1 MPKPDQAA
9 EDLNP
14 HHIARSQFIAALP
27 YIEDLSDWRGMS
39 EWLFDPERVVKLTL
53 PVVMDDGHVQVFRG
67 YRVLH
72 NTARGPGKGGIRFY
86 PTVDEAEVSALATWM
101 TWKCAVVDVPFGGAK
116 GGVECDPLQMSVDE
130 KRRVTRRLIT
140 SLGDD
145 IGPYT
150 DIPAPDMNTDA
161 QVMAWIYDTYQM
173 MHRHTINLAVVTGK
187 PLDLGGIPGRTTA
200 TAQGLAYVLERM
212 LERGEVPGLSRIEGS
227 RVSVQGYG
235 NVGRYSALI
244 LRDMGATIVAV
255 ADIGG
260 GAANPDG
267 LDLEAVDAHF
277 REAGTTLGTPGTQ
290 PLDVK
295 GPLEVECDILVPAA
309 LENQITLENVDR
321 VNTKVVVEGANGPTT
336 PGADRA
342 LVERGVPVIP
352 DILANA
358 GGVAVSY
365 FEWERNL
372 ANALQVDEG
381 EVNARLRAQMRRA
394 ADGVLEMYHRLQD
407 HLPDYQERWHEA
419 MPDAPPLRAPDM
431 RTAAMVTA
439 VGRCWSALAQRG
451 VWP

>member
-1 MPKPDQAA
+1 MARPEKAA

-14 HHIARSQFIAALP
+14 HHIARNQFESSLP
-27 YIEDLSDWRGMS
+27 YADDLSDWQGMS

-53 PVVMDDGHVQVFRG
+53 PVVMDDGHVHVFRG

-72 NTARGPGKGGIRFY
+72 NTSRGPGKGGIRFY

-101 TWKCAVVDVPFGGAK
+101 TWKCAVVDIPFGGAK
-116 GGVECDPLQMSVDE
+116 GGVECDPLKMSLNE
-130 KRRVTRRLIT
+130 KRRVTRRFIAA
-140 SLGDD
+140 LGDD

-173 MHRHTINLAVVTGK
+173 MHPHTINLGVVTGK

-200 TAQGLAYVLERM
+200 TAQGLAYVLERV
-212 LERGEVPGLSRIEGS
+212 LERGEVPGLNRIEGS
-227 RVSVQGYG
+227 RVAVQGYG
-235 NVGRYSALI
+235 NVGRHSALI
-244 LRDMGATIVAV
+244 LGAMGATVVAV
-255 ADIGG
+255 SDIGG

-267 LDLEAVDAHF
+267 LNLEEVEAHF
-277 REAGTTLGTPGTQ
+277 RQAGTTLGCPGTK
-290 PLDVK
+290 PLDIK

-321 VNTKVVVEGANGPTT
+321 INTKVVVEGANGPTT
-336 PGADRA
+336 PGADRKLA
-342 LVERGVPVIP
+342 ERGIPVIP

-365 FEWERNL
+365 FEWVRNL
-372 ANALQVDEG
+372 ANELQTDEA
-381 EVNARLRAQMRRA
+381 EVNARLRVQMRRA
-394 ADGVLEMYHRLQD
+394 TDGVIDVYHRLCEN
-407 HLPDYQERWHEA
+407 LPTYQERWHNA
-419 MPDAPPLRAPDM
+419 MPDAPALTQPDL
-431 RTAAMVTA
+431 RTATMVTA
-439 VGRCWSALAQRG
+439 VGRCWTALARRG